1 MESALEPHT
10 KTPQWSQY
18 TAQHSTQSRLRGT
31 VGSEGLGV
39 LHYYTST
46 PLHYYI
52 TTLQLPTTP
61 PTPTLCT
68 GAMPR
73 LAWCGCAWLWLAL
86 DS

>member
-31 VGSEGLGV
+31 VGSHGEGLGV

-68 GAMPR
+68 GGR
-73 LAWCGCAWLWLAL
+73 RAL
-86 DS
+86 IHWGTEAQ